1 MKKTLGAVAAAAAI
15 AISLSA
21 CGGVRPASTEAKGE
35 INYWLWDA
43 NQLPAYQQCA
53 DDFTKA
59 NPDIKVKITQRGWD
73 DYWTTLTNGFVAGTA
88 PDVFTDHLSK
98 YPEYAAKKQLLSLD
112 DAVAKDGIKL
122 ESYTKGLAE
131 LWVGQDGK
139 RYGLPKDWDTV
150 GLFYNKAMTDSAGL
164 TAEQMA
170 NLDWN
175 PQDGGSY
182 EKAIAHLT
190 VDKNG
195 VRGDE
200 AGFDK
205 NNVAVY
211 GLGLAGGGSGQGQ
224 TEWSFLTATTGWT
237 AHGQEP
243 VGHQVQLRR
252 PQVPGDHRLVGRPD
266 REGLHAQARNHR
278 RRQPG
283 GQLRRRQGRH
293 QHHRR
298 LADRPV
304 HRATRA

>member
-1 MKKTLGAVAAAAAI
+1 
-15 AISLSA
+15 
-21 CGGVRPASTEAKGE
+21 
-35 INYWLWDA
+35 
-43 NQLPAYQQCA
+43 
-53 DDFTKA
+53 
-59 NPDIKVKITQRGWD
+59 
-73 DYWTTLTNGFVAGTA
+73 
-88 PDVFTDHLSK
+88 
-98 YPEYAAKKQLLSLD
+98 
-112 DAVAKDGIKL
+112 
-122 ESYTKGLAE
+122 
-131 LWVGQDGK
+131 
-139 RYGLPKDWDTV
+139 
-150 GLFYNKAMTDSAGL
+150 MTDSAGL

-195 VRGDE
+195 MRGDE

-211 GLGLAGGGSGQGQ
+211 GLGLAGSGSGQGQ

-243 VGHQVQLRR
+243 LGHQVQLRR
-252 PQVPGDHRLVGRPD
+252 PQVPGDHRLVGRTD

-283 GQLRRRQGRH
+283 GQLRRRQGCH
-293 QHHRR
+293 QHHG
-298 LADRPV
+298 
-304 HRATRA
+304 